1 MTEFK
6 NMNKSQRGNAVVIVL
21 VVLAVVA
28 VGALAYLSGNIATDD
43 KMADTTAVAAAE
55 TTNTESEATNEDE
68 TAMAEDA
75 ADEADATDAPVSEET
90 QTADATPAEDGAE
103 SADPAMK
110 IEQGNPVVAK
120 VGGED
125 VTRLDVLNF
134 VQTLPPNLR
143 QLPLEQ
149 LFPLAQDQVVNAKV
163 IENNVKA
170 DEVVDNEQVQRQLEE
185 TRKQILQ
192 RAYLEKIVSEKMT
205 DKRLQK
211 AYKKAVTDEPD
222 VEEVNAAH
230 ILVKEE
236 EKAKEII
243 AKLNGGGDF
252 AALAK
257 ENSTDGTAENGGS
270 LGYFAKADVVP
281 EFADAA
287 FSQKE
292 GTYSKEPVKSQFGY
306 HIIKVEEKRVRPK
319 PSFEDSKPYLEQQL
333 SRELLEETVENWKKD
348 AKVEVY
354 DINGNPVEEK
364 SN

>member
-1 MTEFK
+1 MTEFE

-28 VGALAYLSGNIATDD
+28 VGALAYLSGNIASDD
-43 KMADTTAVAAAE
+43 KTATPTEVASTEAPRAEEDVAAEE
-55 TTNTESEATNEDE
+55 TTNTEE
-68 TAMAEDA
+68 TS
-75 ADEADATDAPVSEET
+75 SEEETT
-90 QTADATPAEDGAE
+90 QTADATPAEENAE
-103 SADPAMK
+103 PAEPAMK

-163 IENNVKA
+163 IENNVKTE
-170 DEVVDNEQVQRQLEE
+170 EVVENEQVQRQLEE

-192 RAYLEKIVSEKMT
+192 RAYLEKVVSDKMT
-205 DKRLQK
+205 EKRLK
-211 AYKKAVTDEPD
+211 AAYKKSVTDQPD
-222 VEEVNAAH
+222 VDEVKAAH

-243 AKLNGGGDF
+243 AKLNDGGDF
-252 AALAK
+252 AELAK

-319 PSFEDSKPYLEQQL
+319 PTFEDSKPYLEQQL
-333 SRELLEETVENWKKD
+333 SRELLEETVEEWKKK
-348 AKVEVY
+348 AKIEVY
-354 DINGNPVEEK
+354 DINGKPVEEK

>member
-6 NMNKSQRGNAVVIVL
+6 NMKKSQRGNAVVIVL

-28 VGALAYLSGNIATDD
+28 VGALAYLSGNIASDD
-43 KMADTTAVAAAE
+43 KMADTTAVAEAQMTDTEGDVAAE
-55 TTNTESEATNEDE
+55 GE
-68 TAMAEDA
+68 TGTAENAAEETDA
-75 ADEADATDAPVSEET
+75 AAGEETQSADATEAEEN
-90 QTADATPAEDGAE
+90 AE
-103 SADPAMK
+103 PQMK

-134 VQTLPPNLR
+134 VQTLPPNIR

-149 LFPLAQDQVVNAKV
+149 LFPLAQDQVVNTKV

-205 DKRLQK
+205 EKRLQQ

-222 VEEVNAAH
+222 VNEVKAAH

-243 AKLNGGGDF
+243 AKLNEGGDF
-252 AALAK
+252 AELAK

-287 FSQKE
+287 FSQEE

-333 SRELLEETVENWKKD
+333 SRELLEETIDGWKKD
-348 AKVEVY
+348 AKIEVY
-354 DINGNPVEEK
+354 DINGNPVVEK

>member
-43 KMADTTAVAAAE
+43 KMADTAVVAAAE
-55 TTNTESEATNEDE
+55 TDTDAAEDV
-68 TAMAEDA
+68 AVEDA
-75 ADEADATDAPVSEET
+75 AASEDAAADATTETDEET
-90 QTADATPAEDGAE
+90 QTADATPAEDAAE
-103 SADPAMK
+103 PAEPAMK

-163 IENNVKA
+163 IESNVKA

-222 VEEVNAAH
+222 VEEVKAAH

-236 EKAKEII
+236 AKAKEII
-243 AKLNGGGDF
+243 AKLNEGGDF
-252 AALAK
+252 AELAK

-292 GTYSKEPVKSQFGY
+292 GTYTKEPVKSQFGF

-333 SRELLEETVENWKKD
+333 SRELLEETVEGWKKD
-348 AKVEVY
+348 AKIEVY